1 MSSRSQ
7 RRKAHGFPLVI
18 PALGAAD
25 LPMAQSPL
33 AEQPLP
39 EFIVK
44 KASPCV
50 WPAAPTTSLPTRGEG
65 PCVFNDAAVASR
77 VMQAQGSPDD
87 EGGPSVEAYRKRH
100 SEAARAMNTE
110 FRCGVKS
117 SGTIFGTIQKPS
129 GTNRPENEPNRVLS
143 SRLQLCGIQEVVISK
158 KKSLGL
164 NKLE

>member
-110 FRCGVKS
+110 FRCGVQS
-117 SGTIFGTIQKPS
+117 SGTI
-129 GTNRPENEPNRVLS
+129 EPNRVLS